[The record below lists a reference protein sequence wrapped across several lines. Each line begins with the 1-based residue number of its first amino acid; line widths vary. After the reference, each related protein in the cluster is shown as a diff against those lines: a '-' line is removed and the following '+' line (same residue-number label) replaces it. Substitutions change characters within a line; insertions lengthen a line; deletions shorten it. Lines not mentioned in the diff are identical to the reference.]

1 MLGGKMETIYYS
13 SFDSPLLRKVFIAS
27 TERGVCMVDFLKTEK
42 IFLRRLKERFSG
54 KIIRD
59 NRKNRNVVNQ
69 LKKYM
74 EGELQRF
81 DCKLDFRGTSF
92 QKKVWS
98 VLAKI
103 PYGQTRS
110 YKEIAQAIG
119 HLKAFRAVGNANGR
133 NSIPLIIPCHR
144 VVESSGRLGG
154 FGHGVKVKKQLLD
167 FEKAHG
173 F

>member
-1 MLGGKMETIYYS
+1 METIHYS
-13 SFDSPLLRKVFIAS
+13 SFNSPFLKKVFVAS
-27 TERGVCMVDFLKTEK
+27 TEGGVCMVDFLKSEEV
-42 IFLRRLKERFSG
+42 FLRRLKEKFPG

-59 NRKNRNVVNQ
+59 DRKNRNALNQ
-69 LKKYM
+69 IKKYLK
-74 EGELQRF
+74 GELQRF
-81 DCKLDFRGTSF
+81 DCKLDFKGTSF

-98 VLAKI
+98 ALAKI

-110 YKEIAQAIG
+110 YKEIARAIG
-119 HLKAFRAVGNANGR
+119 HPKAFRAVGNANGQ

-144 VVESSGRLGG
+144 VIENNGGLGG

-167 FEKAHG
+167 FEKVHG